1 MEILAAPAAVPPYI
15 RAPSTVLARVSP
27 ELTWI
32 EGVMALV
39 NEVAPAM
46 PPVLLEVLAL
56 RAAGTGLGAE
66 LGSVEEVG
74 AVVEEP
80 ATHPAILLEPGA
92 GRAVPTPRALEA
104 PRGGGLGAPRAEAAH
119 ASAIIIGIAYSTA
132 PKGPGTESVILRAV
146 EATAKHGGVNF
157 GGTGGGNGGVE
168 PGRCS
173 PLLGGDGSG
182 TNGTA
187 DRWRRSTAKAAVG
200 CVAIGAIAIGHAV
213 LGWCSAGNGPGLFLG
228 VRRNDTPQSVIR
240 DEHLTL
246 QDLVRVGRCILVLE
260 PCLDPRPIVRLA
272 VHTHDRVDHD
282 VLRDTA
288 DELLRDVVVVLQLL
302 HHGSV

>member
-1 MEILAAPAAVPPYI
+1 M
-15 RAPSTVLARVSP
+15 
-27 ELTWI
+27 LTP
-32 EGVMALV
+32 
-39 NEVAPAM
+39 N
-46 PPVLLEVLAL
+46 
-56 RAAGTGLGAE
+56 
-66 LGSVEEVG
+66 S
-74 AVVEEP
+74 P

-92 GRAVPTPRALEA
+92 GRTVPTPRALEA

-119 ASAIIIGIAYSTA
+119 ASTIIIAIAYSTA

-168 PGRCS
+168 PGRYP

-240 DEHLTL
+240 DELRGEVGGWARGERDERRRSEVWSTEEKEVL
-246 QDLVRVGRCILVLE
+246 GWWVGSWGSGWQDCRVVGRWSGVGGVAFAHI
-260 PCLDPRPIVRLA
+260 RRA
-272 VHTHDRVDHD
+272 RGK
-282 VLRDTA
+282 R
-288 DELLRDVVVVLQLL
+288 R
-302 HHGSV
+302 